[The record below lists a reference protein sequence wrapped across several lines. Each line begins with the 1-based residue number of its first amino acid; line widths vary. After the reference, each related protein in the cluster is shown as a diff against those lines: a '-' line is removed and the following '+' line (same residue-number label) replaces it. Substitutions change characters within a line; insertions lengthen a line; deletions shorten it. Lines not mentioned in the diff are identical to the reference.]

1 MLVGTLLKKD
11 VRRPVYVFRGR
22 DKRKMDLHIRPTRP
36 DANRYALS
44 TAQLLACGFMMD
56 IL

>member
-11 VRRPVYVFRGR
+11 VRGPVYVFRGR